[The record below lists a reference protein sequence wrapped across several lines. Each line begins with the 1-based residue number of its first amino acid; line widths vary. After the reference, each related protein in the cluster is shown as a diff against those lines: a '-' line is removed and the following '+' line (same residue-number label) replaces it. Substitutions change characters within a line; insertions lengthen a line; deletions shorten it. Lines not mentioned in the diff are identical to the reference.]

1 MRLCFG
7 VDGVFYIGEGDWEFC
22 VCLLVCLGFFNGFL
36 KNLKNKMLLPT
47 DT

>member
-7 VDGVFYIGEGDWEFC
+7 FDGVFYIGGVGGGGNWEFC

-36 KNLKNKMLLPT
+36 KKSEK
-47 DT
+47 